1 MEALA
6 SMFTQMLQIA
16 EQSPDKDSPT
26 DSVLDFSQN
35 QRLRTIK
42 SIGPGVDAT
51 SVRFELNRALAAGA
65 YTREN
70 TKCKVNIEQ
79 GTKGGIQFNA
89 PAARTLPMGR
99 IAKFNPTYNLVKA
112 VKPMAGN
119 LKMLDYLRG
128 VHQAGFRLQM
138 SVYKNTRSFY
148 ELSALESLESDWK
161 YWATSSTSHTL
172 FVGDENNRTPKDT
185 LVVRGSSHNRAW
197 LKLTTH
203 TDDTAF
209 LSWREKAEKNSALRH
224 YHPGYTISD
233 NGALISSKCTAG
245 ESSLSGMMALSNYP
259 SYLDSED
266 LMKEKIRVDMEK
278 EDQEGTLRDIKDTA
292 ASRLK
297 LLKKEKLSWKKVLD
311 WKCESSEPH
320 YHEVSSERTVDVEV
334 YATLVFWH
342 EKPAHEIDEGDLPEG
357 MQPAALVPS
366 GNYSRSLAQDVYYD
380 YQPCSYGGTVSC
392 PEGHEALDQHQY
404 FRMVKNEK
412 YDPRNPKSGP
422 EYLEELEVSDDELE
436 FPYAYCRQV
445 HIATYRVAV
454 PYYDSFKDPRQI
466 DIPYGVSDLSDYVDV
481 AYQKVTKSLSDAQS
495 ELRRVQTESSQ
506 NDMGLKT
513 VSLVKISTEER
524 LNKRILALDKVRKE
538 TSAVRDLLTK
548 IFDNTAEGENPKLP
562 VSTSGKPDKSVILYL
577 PSDGSLNKSVAELL
591 KKVSQTKD
599 LASVT
604 VLAPEGC
611 LGEDCL
617 PRPLPDDVA
626 KRLMLLNKSEKSGR
640 PPASAQEVAWRD
652 LIIGFNASKIHHKHP
667 AVPINKALLPRIDV
681 GKGPARKAAE
691 KEYTAKLSSETD
703 KLRLLIENQEK
714 QIAAL
719 ASSLTAAMTDMAG
732 VVKEVKDNQKKSEGQ
747 GLSSQDIADLM
758 KAVIERADATAAEA
772 LVPEDDNLSM
782 STGRPQSI
790 NFDVQSSSSEES
802 EDEGPKSHA
811 TINGMRWQAF
821 NPLLI
826 KEGGSYLVVRSVHDK
841 NLYMCPKKAEI
852 PMGGEVSKDGLLT
865 FNKSGKGG
873 NQPASK
879 APVAKTE
886 PKTKP
891 SKGKVSVPK
900 KAASTSSSDSDKES
914 EIEAVATPAV
924 SEDLKKKIPDEQA
937 RKDYLTGKLTVYKCF
952 NCKAVHGNKH
962 ELSCTEATKPWGRLT
977 TAAKKQRDEALS
989 ASTLQ
994 KKSGGG
1000 GKAKEPEAKAQS
1012 SKKKDPV
1019 EQQDPLKVLA
1029 PLSDKDEKKLRSH
1042 FGVQPRP
1049 TPEDLEGKSVE
1060 ERKALFNAA
1069 KLPKWAVRAVQEERG
1084 NLKTILDGSLTVEH
1098 FKAGKYLRKKR
1109 SFSQKEISEKWL
1121 ALKSKFEGVS
1131 LLEKPNSNKEKALKK
1146 AFDLLK
1152 KEVGDHP
1159 SLPKPRQ
1166 GSSRETS
1173 PSRTRGAQGSSQSNT
1188 FQPFMEG
1195 MKAMCELVKALK

>member
-6 SMFTQMLQIA
+6 TMFTQMLQIA
-16 EQSPDKDSPT
+16 EQSPDKDSPK

-65 YTREN
+65 YTTNN

-112 VKPMAGN
+112 VKPEAGD
-119 LKMLDYLRG
+119 LQLLGYLRQC
-128 VHQAGFRLQM
+128 HQLGFRLQM
-138 SVYKNTRSFY
+138 SAYKNTRSFY
-148 ELSALESLESDWK
+148 ELPSYDTLEGNWK
-161 YWATSSTSHTL
+161 YWATSSTVHNM
-172 FVGDENNRTPKDT
+172 FVGTMKKTSTPKDT
-185 LVVRGSSHNRAW
+185 LITEGSFHGSAW

-203 TDDTAF
+203 TEDTAL
-209 LSWREKAEKNSALRH
+209 LSWREKADKNSALRH
-224 YHPGYTISD
+224 YHPGYSISE
-233 NGALISSKCTAG
+233 NGALVSAKCTAG
-245 ESSLSGMMALSNYP
+245 ESSLSGINAMRNYP

-266 LMKEKIRVDMEK
+266 LMKEKIRVDMET
-278 EDQEGTLRDIKDTA
+278 EDQQGTLRDIKDTA
-292 ASRLK
+292 ARRLK
-297 LLKKEKLSWKKVLD
+297 VLKKEKSSWNKVLD
-311 WKCESSEPH
+311 WKCDSTEPH
-320 YHEVSSERTVDVEV
+320 YHEVSAEKTTDVEV

-342 EKPAHEIDEGDLPEG
+342 EKAAHEIEDQLPEG
-357 MQPAALVPS
+357 MHPAELVPE
-366 GNYSRSLAQDVYYD
+366 GGYSRNLAQMYLD
-380 YQPCSYGGTVSC
+380 YRPCSYGGTVAC

-404 FRMVKNEK
+404 FRTVKNEK
-412 YDPRNPKSGP
+412 YDPKDPKKGP
-422 EYLEELEVSDDELE
+422 EYIDELEVSDDELE
-436 FPYAYCRQV
+436 FPYAYCRRI

-466 DIPYGVSDLSDYVDV
+466 DVPYGVSDLSDYVDS
-481 AYQKVTKSLSDAQS
+481 AYQKVSQTLSEARVD
-495 ELRRVQTESSQ
+495 LHRVQHESPE
-506 NDMGLKT
+506 NEMGLKSI
-513 VSLVKISTEER
+513 SLNKIATEER
-524 LNKRILALDKVRKE
+524 LNKKITALDKVRKE
-538 TSAVRDLLTK
+538 TSAVRDLLVK
-548 IFDNTAEGENPKLP
+548 IYDNTAEGENPKLP

-577 PSDGSLNKSVAELL
+577 PTDGSLNKSVAENL

-617 PRPLPDDVA
+617 PRPLPDDVV
-626 KRLMLLNKSEKSGR
+626 KRLLLLNKSEKSGK

-652 LIIGFNASKIHHKHP
+652 LIIGFNSSKIHHNHP
-667 AVPINKALLPRIDV
+667 AVPVNKALLPRIDV

-703 KLRLLIENQEK
+703 KLRLLIEAQEK

-719 ASSLTAAMTDMAG
+719 ASSLTSAMTDMAG

-747 GLSSQDIADLM
+747 GLSSQDIAELM
-758 KAVIERADATAAEA
+758 KSVIERADATAAEA
-772 LVPEDDNLSM
+772 LVPEDDCLST
-782 STGRPQSI
+782 STGKPRSI
-790 NFDVQSSSSEES
+790 NFDVQSLSSLES
-802 EDEGPKSHA
+802 ESESPKSHA

-852 PMGGEVSKDGLLT
+852 PVGGEVSKDGLLT

-873 NQPASK
+873 NQPQPK
-879 APVAKTE
+879 AQAEKAA
-886 PKTKP
+886 PKVTP
-891 SKGKVSVPK
+891 PKGKVPVPK
-900 KAASTSSSDSDKES
+900 KAVSVSSSGSSSES
-914 EIEAVATPAV
+914 ETEAVATPAAA
-924 SEDLKKKIPDEQA
+924 EDLKKKIPDVQA
-937 RKDYLTGKLTVYKCF
+937 QKDYLKGKLTVYKCF
-952 NCKAVHGNKH
+952 SCKAVHGTKH
-962 ELSCTEATKPWGRLT
+962 EPSCTEASKPWGRLT
-977 TAAKKQRDEALS
+977 NAAKKQRDEALS
-989 ASTLQ
+989 APAKQ
-994 KKSGGG
+994 KKSGEK
-1000 GKAKEPEAKAQS
+1000 GKATEPQAKAEG

-1029 PLSDKDEKKLRSH
+1029 PLSDKDEKKLRTH

-1049 TPEDLEGKSVE
+1049 TPEELEGKSAE
-1060 ERKALFNAA
+1060 ERKSMFNAA

-1098 FKAGKYLRKKR
+1098 FKAGKYLRKKK

-1121 ALKSKFEGVS
+1121 AVKSKFEGVS

-1166 GSSRETS
+1166 GGSRETS
-1173 PSRTRGAQGSSQSNT
+1173 PSRTRGASGSSQSNT
-1188 FQPFMEG
+1188 FHPFMEG